1 MVHGHRF
8 LMSYEDKSM
17 CLIIL
22 KDGYVEVGGDY
33 NGKIG
38 GYGTL
43 GSDTLSFTLKK
54 SVLFVK
60 GPRHDMLSMS

>member
-22 KDGYVEVGGDY
+22 KDGYVEVGG
-33 NGKIG
+33 
-38 GYGTL
+38 TL
-43 GSDTLSFTLKK
+43 GSDTLSFT
-54 SVLFVK
+54 
-60 GPRHDMLSMS
+60 